1 MSVSD
6 ILTILSIA
14 IAILSISYA
23 SDRKIWLYKFSKWD
37 CCICALWFVI
47 TNYFIFFDFFHAHGW
62 YFPELMRTD
71 GFYLRPK
78 TWAYLTTIVS
88 VIYFVCKIYA
98 NRFPRSR
105 YKALTDYYLTL
116 INTNFFL
123 LMNYLHEFHEKK
135 LEKYIHAFNQAIE
148 KRIKAQKDEPEFDGL
163 FADSEKSEDDAPSLS
178 GLILSKIIFN
188 PIFINESVRQQPV
201 AFLDFVHGLKYS
213 DIEGSQELVESYYRQ
228 LISRR
233 NVCLTEGLN
242 RTENFVST
250 GELGNTAYR
259 LTDSHF
265 AQLTFENLAFT
276 CRMKV
281 WHAFGEEGLKDACT
295 NNFFGQEVNE
305 WRDAQ
310 YHVTP
315 ARICLKFYDI
325 FIRELTNHWY
335 KDQEEEAEFI
345 YLHYLYMIGRGV
357 WANFHGDLND
367 LNKSYVKKLFDDILS
382 NMRDWLSC
390 MERHN
395 RLQHQ
400 SEILNIIKCIITL
413 DDYPETLR
421 VEAAKWLLETILDLS
436 RERNIAES
444 FVDTY
449 LNEIRDVKSRNSNE
463 YLLAGWNGINRI
475 VYPHIPLYNQLDSLI
490 HQE

>member
-37 CCICALWFVI
+37 SCICALWFVI
-47 TNYFIFFDFFHAHGW
+47 INYFIFFDFFYAHGW

-78 TWAYLTTIVS
+78 TWAYLTTIAS

-105 YKALTDYYLTL
+105 YKALTDYYLAL

-123 LMNYLHEFHEKK
+123 LMSYLHEFHERK

-148 KRIKAQKDEPEFDGL
+148 KRIKAQNDEPEFDGL
-163 FADSEKSEDDAPSLS
+163 SADSVKSEDNAPSLS
-178 GLILSKIIFN
+178 GLIFSKIIFN
-188 PIFINESVRQQPV
+188 PIFITESVRQQPV
-201 AFLDFVHGLKYS
+201 AFLEFVHGLKYA
-213 DIEGSQELVESYYRQ
+213 DIEGSQGLVESYYRQ
-228 LISRR
+228 LISGR

-259 LTDSHF
+259 LTDSRF

-295 NNFFGQEVNE
+295 NNFFSQEVNE
-305 WRDAQ
+305 WNDAQ

-325 FIRELTNHWY
+325 FIRELISHWY
-335 KDQEEEAEFI
+335 KNPEEKAEFI
-345 YLHYLYMIGRGV
+345 SLHYLYMIGEGV
-357 WANFHGDLND
+357 WANFHGNLTN
-367 LNKSYVKKLFDDILS
+367 SYAKKLFDDMLS

-395 RLQHQ
+395 HLQHQ
-400 SEILNIIKCIITL
+400 QEILHIINLVITL
-413 DDYPETLR
+413 DSYPETLR
-421 VEAAKWLLETILDLS
+421 VEAAKWLLETLLDLS
-436 RERNIAES
+436 YERNIAEL

-449 LNEIRDVKSRNSNE
+449 LNEARNVKSRDSND
-463 YLLAGWNGINRI
+463 YLIAGWDGIDHIKYQRI
-475 VYPHIPLYNQLDSLI
+475 PIYHQLDSLI
-490 HQE
+490 H

>member
-37 CCICALWFVI
+37 CCICALWFLMA
-47 TNYFIFFDFFHAHGW
+47 NYFIFFDFFHAHRW

-78 TWAYLTTIVS
+78 TWAYLITIAS

-105 YKALTDYYLTL
+105 YEALTDYYLTL

-135 LEKYIHAFNQAIE
+135 LEKYIHAFNQAVE
-148 KRIKAQKDEPEFDGL
+148 KRIKAQKNKPEFDDL
-163 FADSEKSEDDAPSLS
+163 FADSEKSEDNVPSLN
-178 GLILSKIIFN
+178 GLIFSKIIFN

-201 AFLDFVHGLKYS
+201 AFLEFVHGLKYS

-228 LISRR
+228 LISGR

-242 RTENFVST
+242 RTENFVSM
-250 GELGNTAYR
+250 GEFENTAYR
-259 LTDSHF
+259 LTDSRF
-265 AQLTFENLAFT
+265 AQLTFENLAFS

-281 WHAFGEEGLKDACT
+281 WHAFGKEGLQDACT

-315 ARICLKFYDI
+315 ARVCLKFYDI
-325 FIRELTNHWY
+325 FIRELICHWY
-335 KDQEEEAEFI
+335 KNLEEEAEFI
-345 YLHYLYMIGRGV
+345 YLHYLYMIGEGV
-357 WANFHGDLND
+357 WANFHGDLT
-367 LNKSYVKKLFDDILS
+367 KSYAKKLFDDMLS

-400 SEILNIIKCIITL
+400 QEILHIINLVITL
-413 DDYPETLR
+413 ACYPEMLR
-421 VEAAKWLLETILDLS
+421 VEAAKWLLETLLDLS
-436 RERNIAES
+436 YERNIAEP
-444 FVDTY
+444 FVEIY
-449 LNEIRDVKSRNSNE
+449 LNEIGNVKSKDSNG
-463 YLLAGWNGINRI
+463 YLLAGWDDIDRI
-475 VYPHIPLYNQLDSLI
+475 KYQRIPLYQQLDLLI
-490 HQE
+490 HPE

>member
-37 CCICALWFVI
+37 SCICAFWFLI
-47 TNYFIFFDFFHAHGW
+47 ANYFIFFDFFHAHGW
-62 YFPELMRTD
+62 YFPELMRRD
-71 GFYLRPK
+71 GVYLRPK
-78 TWAYLTTIVS
+78 TWAYLTTVAS
-88 VIYFVCKIYA
+88 VAYFVCKIYA

-135 LEKYIHAFNQAIE
+135 LEKHIHAFNQAVE
-148 KRIKAQKDEPEFDGL
+148 KRIKAQKDEPEFDDL
-163 FADSEKSEDDAPSLS
+163 FADTEKSEDNAPSLS

-188 PIFINESVRQQPV
+188 PIFITESVRLQPI
-201 AFLDFVHGLKYS
+201 AFLEFVHDLKYA
-213 DIEGSQELVESYYRQ
+213 DIEESQELIESYYRQ
-228 LISRR
+228 LISGR

-242 RTENFVST
+242 RTENFVSV
-250 GELGNTAYR
+250 GKFGNTAYR
-259 LTDSHF
+259 LTDSRF
-265 AQLTFENLAFT
+265 AQLTFENLAFI
-276 CRMKV
+276 CRMKI
-281 WHAFGEEGLKDACT
+281 WRAFGEEGLKDAYA
-295 NNFFGQEVNE
+295 NNFFSQEVNE

-310 YHVTP
+310 YYVTP

-325 FIRELTNHWY
+325 FIRELISHWY
-335 KDQEEEAEFI
+335 KNPEDRAEFI
-345 YLHYLYMIGRGV
+345 YLHYLYMIGEGV
-357 WANFHGDLND
+357 WKNFHGDITN
-367 LNKSYVKKLFDDILS
+367 SYAKKLFDDMLS

-395 RLQHQ
+395 LLQHQ
-400 SEILNIIKCIITL
+400 QEILHIINLVITL
-413 DDYPETLR
+413 GDYPEMLR
-421 VEAAKWLLETILDLS
+421 VEAAIWLLETLLDLS
-436 RERNIAES
+436 CEKNITDS

-449 LNEIRDVKSRNSNE
+449 LNEIGNVKSGDSNDH
-463 YLLAGWNGINRI
+463 LFAGWNGID
-475 VYPHIPLYNQLDSLI
+475 HIKYQRVPLYHQLDLLI

>member
-37 CCICALWFVI
+37 SSICAIWFLI
-47 TNYFIFFDFFHAHGW
+47 ANYFIFFDFFYAHGW

-71 GFYLRPK
+71 GVYLRPK
-78 TWAYLTTIVS
+78 TWAYLTTVAS
-88 VIYFVCKIYA
+88 VAYFVCKIYA
-98 NRFPRSR
+98 NWFPRSR

-135 LEKYIHAFNQAIE
+135 LEKHIHAFNQAIE
-148 KRIKAQKDEPEFDGL
+148 KRIKAQKEEPEFDDL
-163 FADSEKSEDDAPSLS
+163 FADTEKSEDNAPSLS

-201 AFLDFVHGLKYS
+201 AFLEFVHGLKNA
-213 DIEGSQELVESYYRQ
+213 DIEGSQGLLESYYRQ
-228 LISRR
+228 LISGR
-233 NVCLTEGLN
+233 NACLTEGLN

-265 AQLTFENLAFT
+265 AQLTFENIAFT
-276 CRMKV
+276 CQMKV

-295 NNFFGQEVNE
+295 NNFFSQEVNE
-305 WRDAQ
+305 WNDAQ

-325 FIRELTNHWY
+325 FIRELISHWY
-335 KDQEEEAEFI
+335 KSPEEKAEFI
-345 YLHYLYMIGRGV
+345 SLHYLYMIGKGV
-357 WANFHGDLND
+357 WANFHGNLTN
-367 LNKSYVKKLFDDILS
+367 SYAKKLFDDMLS

-400 SEILNIIKCIITL
+400 QEILHIINLVITL
-413 DDYPETLR
+413 DSYPETLR
-421 VEAAKWLLETILDLS
+421 VEAAKWMLETLLDLS
-436 RERNIAES
+436 YVRNMAEP

-449 LNEIRDVKSRNSNE
+449 LYEIRNAKRENRNN
-463 YLLAGWNGINRI
+463 YLLAGWDGIDHIKYQRI
-475 VYPHIPLYNQLDSLI
+475 PIYHQLDSLI
-490 HQE
+490 H

>member
-37 CCICALWFVI
+37 CCICALWFLMA
-47 TNYFIFFDFFHAHGW
+47 NYFIFFDFFHAHRW

-88 VIYFVCKIYA
+88 VIYFGCKIYA
-98 NRFPRSR
+98 NSFPRSR

-123 LMNYLHEFHEKK
+123 LMSYLHEFHEKK
-135 LEKYIHAFNQAIE
+135 LEKYIHTFNQAVE
-148 KRIKAQKDEPEFDGL
+148 KRIKAQKDEPEFDDL

-178 GLILSKIIFN
+178 GLIFSKIIFN
-188 PIFINESVRQQPV
+188 PIFITESVRQQPV
-201 AFLDFVHGLKYS
+201 AFLEFVHGLKYA

-228 LISRR
+228 LISER

-250 GELGNTAYR
+250 GEFGNTAYR
-259 LTDSHF
+259 LTDSRF

-281 WHAFGEEGLKDACT
+281 WQAFGEEGLKDAYT
-295 NNFFGQEVNE
+295 NNFFSQEVNE

-325 FIRELTNHWY
+325 FIRELTSHWY
-335 KDQEEEAEFI
+335 KSPEDDLEHI
-345 YLHYLYMIGRGV
+345 YVHYLYMIGEGV
-357 WANFHGDLND
+357 WNISHGDLTN
-367 LNKSYVKKLFDDILS
+367 SYAKKLFNDMLS

-390 MERHN
+390 MEKHG

-400 SEILNIIKCIITL
+400 QEILHIINLVITL
-413 DDYPETLR
+413 DGYPEMLR
-421 VEAAKWLLETILDLS
+421 VEAATWLLETLLDLS
-436 RERNIAES
+436 SKRNIAKP
-444 FVDTY
+444 FMDTY
-449 LNEIRDVKSRNSNE
+449 LNEIRNVKSRDSND
-463 YLLAGWNGINRI
+463 YLLAGWDGIDHIKYQR
-475 VYPHIPLYNQLDSLI
+475 IPLYQQLDSLI
-490 HQE
+490 HPE

>member
-1 MSVSD
+1 MNVSD

-37 CCICALWFVI
+37 SYICVLWFLIV
-47 TNYFIFFDFFHAHGW
+47 NYFIFFDFFHTHGW
-62 YFPELMRTD
+62 YFPELMHTD

-88 VIYFVCKIYA
+88 VIYFVCKIYP

-135 LEKYIHAFNQAIE
+135 LEKYIHAFNQSIE
-148 KRIKAQKDEPEFDGL
+148 KRIKVQKDELEFDDL
-163 FADSEKSEDDAPSLS
+163 SDDSMNLEDNTPSLS

-188 PIFINESVRQQPV
+188 PIFITESIRQQPV
-201 AFLDFVHGLKYS
+201 AFLEFVHGLKYA

-228 LISRR
+228 LISGR

-250 GELGNTAYR
+250 GEFGNTAYR
-259 LTDSHF
+259 LTDSRF
-265 AQLTFENLAFT
+265 VQLTFENLAFT

-281 WHAFGEEGLKDACT
+281 WHAFGEEGLKDAET
-295 NNFFGQEVNE
+295 NNFFSQEVNE
-305 WRDAQ
+305 WKDAQ
-310 YHVTP
+310 YKATP

-325 FIRELTNHWY
+325 FIRELICHWY
-335 KDQEEEAEFI
+335 MTSETKAEHI
-345 YLHYLYMIGRGV
+345 YLHSFYMIGESV
-357 WANFHGDLND
+357 WINFHGNLPS
-367 LNKSYVKKLFDDILS
+367 SYAKKLFDDMLS

-390 MERHN
+390 MERHG

-400 SEILNIIKCIITL
+400 LEILHIINHMITL
-413 DDYPETLR
+413 DSYPETLR
-421 VEAAKWLLETILDLS
+421 VEAATWLLETLLDLS
-436 RERNIAES
+436 CERNIAES

-449 LNEIRDVKSRNSNE
+449 LNEIENVKSRDNND
-463 YLLAGWNGINRI
+463 YLLAGWDGIDHIKYQRI
-475 VYPHIPLYNQLDSLI
+475 RLYRQLDSLI
-490 HQE
+490 H